1 MTKRKIERVTFNI
14 KTGDGS
20 SRSYRMTEK
29 NLIVGPNGSGKSAV
43 QQAVALA
50 LTGAVDNLSG
60 RPVVSDPKMIARMG
74 YRSGGDKRQV
84 FAEVELDQ
92 GERCRWDVM
101 QHTEGTGLLRPSHV
115 RPRWVV
121 PQTSKDNSPHMP
133 MRDVNNLLLASPK
146 KARERLLT
154 LVGAAQDPTHLKT
167 LSGLTEE
174 QMVLVEQLT
183 PAMEDCAFVDRLAS
197 AAVQA
202 DKLMREANA
211 DVKAASNLMVSLA
224 EKTGMRVGPQA
235 VLAARDKL
243 RQAEE
248 LYEDAVAHSNGGNEE
263 SRKLLE
269 NMLSELRTQE
279 QRLVQREREAFQKQ
293 RESPVDLDEID
304 GVDGALKALEWS
316 LSEGFEQ
323 CPICSSNVG
332 RKHLETCQTF
342 YRDRQQSHDEVAKL
356 TEVMV
361 QCDQELTRLRR
372 EIERLAQDLNELP
385 VVSHKTLTQ
394 EDVEA
399 ARSVMERLREQ
410 HREVVARDLA
420 WIDYDVAEIQ
430 VGKATARAADMQSAK
445 RVFQKAAKKILLA
458 LVEDFEDRVRTYLSD
473 KWLFGLFVG
482 DDRSDAFYPGLY
494 AAGHDRDS
502 EYLMELSEG
511 QRAAALAAMAS
522 ALHSYNPVS
531 LACITVE
538 DRGYDVDTL
547 GRVLQN
553 LVDAEPTV
561 IMTTT
566 TLPHTQDTEGWNVIN
581 LYDEEQT
588 GTVRSRTRNMLP
600 PPPTLQVEEPKPE
613 EDPLPALPERL
624 AAGPDAPNVGRARG
638 GRFRSARN
646 CTRKFLSEHGELA
659 ISRLVLSFPLLE
671 LELDD
676 NTDFIAEKV
685 ASFLTPLGPGATP

>member
-20 SRSYRMTEK
+20 SRSYRMAEK

-60 RPVVSDPKMIARMG
+60 RAVVSDPKMIARMG
-74 YRSGGDKRQV
+74 YRGGADKRQV

-133 MRDVNNLLLASPK
+133 MRDVNSLLLSSPK

-154 LVGAAQDPTHLKT
+154 LVGAAQDSTHLKT

-174 QMVLVEQLT
+174 HVALVEQLT
-183 PAMEDCAFVDRLAS
+183 PAMEDCAFVDRLAN

-211 DVKAASNLMVSLA
+211 DVKAASNLMVSLS
-224 EKTGMRVGPQA
+224 EKTGMRVRPER

-243 RQAEE
+243 REAEA
-248 LYEDAVAHSNGGNEE
+248 LYEDAVANSNAGNEE
-263 SRKLLE
+263 SRRLLE
-269 NMLSELRTQE
+269 DMLAELRTQE
-279 QRLVQREREAFQKQ
+279 QRLVRREREASQKQ

-323 CPICSSNVG
+323 CPLCSSNVG

-342 YRDRQQSHDEVAKL
+342 YRDRQQGHDEVAKL
-356 TEVMV
+356 TEVMA
-361 QCDQELTRLRR
+361 QCDQELTRLRG
-372 EIERLAQDLNELP
+372 EIERLAQDLNDLP
-385 VVSHKTLTQ
+385 VVSRKTLTQ
-394 EDVEA
+394 EDVDA
-399 ARSVMERLREQ
+399 ARSVMEKTREGYN
-410 HREVVARDLA
+410 DLTERVQA
-420 WIDYDVAEIQ
+420 WETYEHAEKQ
-430 VGKATARAADMQSAK
+430 VEDRTARAADMQSAK

-473 KWLFGLFVG
+473 EWLFGLFVG

-494 AAGHDRDS
+494 TAGHDRDP

-538 DRGYDVDTL
+538 DRGYDADTL

-561 IMTTT
+561 ILTTT
-566 TLPHTQDTEGWNVIN
+566 TVPAEKDTRGWNVIN

-600 PPPTLQVEEPKPE
+600 PPPTLKAEEPEPE
-613 EDPLPALPERL
+613 EDPLPALPDRL
-624 AAGPDAPNVGRARG
+624 SEGPDAPNTG
-638 GRFRSARN
+638 F
-646 CTRKFLSEHGELA
+646 
-659 ISRLVLSFPLLE
+659 
-671 LELDD
+671 
-676 NTDFIAEKV
+676 
-685 ASFLTPLGPGATP
+685 